1 METLALSTG
10 NTRPISKKKG
20 FDQNDSPAPR
30 IECCLKKK
38 KKKFPLTW
46 MDLETVILNEVS
58 QT

>member
-38 KKKFPLTW
+38 KKVPSH
-46 MDLETVILNEVS
+46 MDGPRDCHTE
-58 QT
+58 

>member
-1 METLALSTG
+1 METLAQSTG
-10 NTRPISKKKG
+10 HTRPISKKKG

-38 KKKFPLTW
+38 KLPLTW